1 VESSLLNL
9 ALERIDDRDDKLKNK
24 FWVVAVFDS
33 LRHRKDFDRF
43 CFIARVLNVIGIE
56 GPDFCAQVRS
66 RGSDVSQTGLTC
78 DRRVSMSMYTCE
90 IHAREMHAR
99 EMYAYKYISFCD
111 VTRIIN
117 LIISYY

>member
-24 FWVVAVFDS
+24 FWVVA
-33 LRHRKDFDRF
+33 
-43 CFIARVLNVIGIE
+43 GIE